1 MKFKRSN
8 SNILGPCQSTDQPSW
23 WLPIGNPTKVTLN
36 KYGLW
41 PVGSKTMLCSA
52 WKLEFHARTR
62 TSQGM
67 EMIWGLWSTKVQVT
81 WVKILVSLLS
91 KWPQTTLRAF
101 YLIFPFPLKGKAVKY
116 QWLLQFSFFGQKL
129 DQTPRRIFQVSILKF
144 IHSEKATKFCEISTL
159 DLPFTTYSQI

>member
-8 SNILGPCQSTDQPSW
+8 SNILGPCQSTDQPSCWW
-23 WLPIGNPTKVTLN
+23 WLPIGNPTEVTLN

-91 KWPQTTLRAF
+91 KRPQTTLRAF
-101 YLIFPFPLKGKAVKY
+101 YLISPFPLTGAIFEIGAYGVPSKSQKSFICDGVRQTITLKSPGKGAPPSTPCRY
-116 QWLLQFSFFGQKL
+116 PYFG
-129 DQTPRRIFQVSILKF
+129 
-144 IHSEKATKFCEISTL
+144 CST
-159 DLPFTTYSQI
+159 